1 MRARLMSSVRLTRD
15 ERRTLDA
22 PQRFAQRAFLAEPF
36 GEDDRV
42 DAVAHVVVGDPD
54 DRSDIDAP
62 LLGEFADPTDHL
74 AGEALRVEVALGG
87 DDEIGTLDVL
97 VEVKF
102 IGDEIEAWEK
112 SSSEGGESSGESS
125 GGT

>member
-1 MRARLMSSVRLTRD
+1 MGGGDRRD
-15 ERRTLDA
+15 
-22 PQRFAQRAFLAEPF
+22 PS
-36 GEDDRV
+36 DD
-42 DAVAHVVVGDPD
+42 
-54 DRSDIDAP
+54 
-62 LLGEFADPTDHL
+62 L

-102 IGDEIEAWEK
+102 IGDEIEAGEE